1 MVIVGLQG
9 GLGNQLFQYAA
20 GRALSEAWDLPLV
33 LDTKWFDAVVGI
45 PGVTPR
51 TYALAP
57 FDLNART
64 QSIGLPVAYSGRL
77 WRLLGPLSA
86 LFGRVTRAPRVVQEP
101 SFRFTADAF
110 GKKSPVWL
118 NGYWQSWRYF
128 EQIADTLRAELAT
141 PRTLSPQSANALQQI
156 RAASA
161 PVCLHVRRGDYVTN
175 PGAANFHGT
184 CSVAYYE
191 DALRSMHF
199 DSEPT
204 CFVFSD
210 DLDWARENLRLP
222 YPAVWV
228 DANGPDDAHQDL
240 WLMAACR
247 HFIIA
252 NSSLSWWGA
261 WLGSAPGKQVV
272 APKQWFTDA
281 NRDTS
286 DLLRPEWKR
295 L

>member
-1 MVIVGLQG
+1 MIIVGLQG

-20 GRALSEAWDLPLV
+20 GRALSEAWDLPLT
-33 LDTKWFDAVVGI
+33 LDTKWFDAVIGM

-57 FDLNART
+57 FGLDART
-64 QSIGLPVAYSGRL
+64 QSVGLPISYSGRI
-77 WRLLGPLSA
+77 WRLINPLST
-86 LFGRVTRAPRVVQEP
+86 LLGRMTSAPRVVQEQ
-101 SFRFTADAF
+101 SFRFAADAF
-110 GKKSPVWL
+110 GEKGPVWL
-118 NGYWQSWRYF
+118 SGYWQSWRYF
-128 EQIADTLRAELAT
+128 DSIASRLRTELAT
-141 PRTLSPQSANALQQI
+141 PGTLSQQSEQVLAQI
-156 RAASA
+156 RTASA
-161 PVCLHVRRGDYVTN
+161 AVCLHIRRGDYVTN
-175 PGAANFHGT
+175 PGAASFHGT
-184 CSVAYYE
+184 CSVTYYE

-247 HFIIA
+247 HFVIA

-261 WLGSAPGKQVV
+261 WLGCAPDKQVV

-281 NRDTS
+281 SRDTS
-286 DLLRPEWKR
+286 DLLCPEWKQ